1 MIFRR
6 QNRRDID
13 AARRMQD
20 ALARRALA
28 NAAAQVEQPRP
39 APWRGPSR
47 EDEIDLELAFIGAV
61 LKFALVVA
69 PRFSIGNPRAPQ
81 QPRNDPEAKTNAPK
95 AAEPAAELKAVGA

>member
-28 NAAAQVEQPRP
+28 NAAAAQVEQPRP

-47 EDEIDLELAFIGAV
+47 EDEIDLTCDPCGAGPI
-61 LKFALVVA
+61 KPADIK
-69 PRFSIGNPRAPQ
+69 RG
-81 QPRNDPEAKTNAPK
+81 EAS
-95 AAEPAAELKAVGA
+95 

>member
-1 MIFRR
+1 MNTTVTIVDTITRT
-6 QNRRDID
+6 
-13 AARRMQD
+13 
-20 ALARRALA
+20 
-28 NAAAQVEQPRP
+28 VV
-39 APWRGPSR
+39 
-47 EDEIDLELAFIGAV
+47 ELAFIGAV

>member
-39 APWRGPSR
+39 APWRDPPGKTQFDLTCDPCGAGPIKPADIKR
-47 EDEIDLELAFIGAV
+47 G
-61 LKFALVVA
+61 
-69 PRFSIGNPRAPQ
+69 
-81 QPRNDPEAKTNAPK
+81 EAS
-95 AAEPAAELKAVGA
+95 